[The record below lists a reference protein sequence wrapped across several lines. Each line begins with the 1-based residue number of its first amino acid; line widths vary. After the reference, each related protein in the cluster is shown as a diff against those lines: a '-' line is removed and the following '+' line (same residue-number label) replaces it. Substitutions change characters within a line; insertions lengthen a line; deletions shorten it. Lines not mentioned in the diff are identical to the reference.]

1 MKNEVYEA
9 DYTREPNPDEGLG
22 IVGLARDTG
31 FFKAY
36 DDLMRSLPK
45 YIVPEDKKNYEE
57 LLPKLDA
64 LAKRKGGKIK
74 GIVDYK
80 RWDAHIYI
88 TLPFF
93 EFVHKDEV
101 ELLRELEAK
110 AHSLTFSVTDDGKI
124 RLSVMINYFE
134 EIGDKD
140 NVFSQAIDGNDELI
154 EAIIANIEQQKQS
167 ILEHPTLG
175 KVIEV
180 AARKLGI
187 SAQEFVDDA
196 FEDDGSDPE
205 RQLQLLT
212 AILEANDELT
222 DSED

>member
-22 IVGLARDTG
+22 ILGLARDTG

-45 YIVPEDKKNYEE
+45 YVVPEDKKNYEE
-57 LLPKLDA
+57 LLPKLDV

-74 GIVDYK
+74 GIVDYE

-140 NVFSQAIDGNDELI
+140 KVFSQAIDGNDELI
-154 EAIIANIEQQKQS
+154 EAIIANVEQQKQS
-167 ILEHPTLG
+167 ILEHPALG

-180 AARKLGI
+180 AAHKLGI
-187 SAQEFVDDA
+187 SAQELVDEA
-196 FEDDGSDPE
+196 FEDDVSDPE

-212 AILEANDELT
+212 AILEAKDELT